1 MDKSKNHG
9 FVRVA
14 AAAPAISLAN
24 PEGNAEE
31 ICRLIRKAE
40 DRQVAVAVFAELCIT
55 GYTCGDLF
63 TQRALIKSAEDAV
76 ARVKEFTAGKSV
88 TAIVGTPVL
97 YHGLLYNCGVVIR
110 NGKIHGIVPKIH
122 LPNTSEFYEARW
134 FTSGADLGTGAT
146 IDYAGSRD
154 CPISSYLLFNIGDA
168 CLGIELCEDLW
179 APVPPSTYHCMMGAH
194 IIANLSASDEVSGK
208 QEYRKRLV
216 GQQSSRGRC
225 AYIYAC
231 SGWGES
237 TQDTVFG
244 GGGII
249 CEGGGLLAEGKRFSS
264 ESSLL
269 VRDIDIETIDN
280 SRLKSHTFNAVTPDG
295 TRSSSYR
302 SVYRRVDLGELPETD
317 FEKELLREPD
327 PLPFIPKGDGK
338 QVEAALD
345 EIIDIQVGGLASRML
360 HINCRNA
367 VIGVSGGLDSTHAL
381 LVTCLA
387 FDKLGL
393 DRKGILAVTMPGY
406 GTSSRTRNNA
416 GLLMDALGVS
426 SREISIKAACDQHFK
441 DIGHDSGI
449 HDLTYENSQAR
460 ERTQILMDL
469 ANKTGGLV
477 VGTGDLSELA
487 LGWCTY
493 NGDHMSMYGV
503 NAGVSKTLI
512 RVLVAHLAAR
522 MEKEGR
528 AGAAVLRD
536 IIDTPISPELL
547 PAGKDGS
554 IAQVTEDI
562 VGPYELHDFFLYN
575 IFTYGYTPQKICF
588 LARKAFAPG
597 NASGLVFDG
606 QTISRWMST
615 FIRRFFSQQFKRSCL
630 PDGPKVGPVSLSPR
644 GDWRMPSDACSGI
657 WKDNINEI

>member
-1 MDKSKNHG
+1 M
-9 FVRVA
+9 RVA
-14 AAAPAISLAN
+14 AAAPAIRLAD
-24 PEGNAEE
+24 PKGNAEE
-31 ICRLIRKAE
+31 ICRLIDRAE
-40 DRQVAVAVFAELCIT
+40 ERQVAIAVFAELCVT

-63 TQRALIKSAEDAV
+63 TQRALIRGAEEAV
-76 ARVKEFTAGKSV
+76 ESIAEHTRGKAI

-110 NGKIHGIVPKIH
+110 EGRIHGIVPKIH

-134 FTSGADLGTGAT
+134 FTSGADLGTGAV
-146 IDYAGSRD
+146 IDFAGSRN
-154 CPISSYLLFNIGDA
+154 CPISSYLLFNLGEA
-168 CLGIELCEDLW
+168 CFGIELCEDLW

-249 CEGGGLLAEGKRFSS
+249 CEGGELLAEGKRFNS

-269 VRDIDIETIDN
+269 VSDIDIETIDN
-280 SRLKSHTFNAVTPDG
+280 SRLKSHTFNSVTPDG

-302 SVYRRVDLGELPETD
+302 KAYLRVDLGELPETD
-317 FEKELLREPD
+317 FEKELDRKLD
-327 PLPFIPKGDGK
+327 PLPFIPKGDRLQVGK
-338 QVEAALD
+338 ALD
-345 EIIDIQVGGLASRML
+345 EIIDIQLTGLASRML
-360 HINCRNA
+360 HINCKNA

-406 GTSSRTRNNA
+406 GTSGRTRNNA

-441 DIGHDSGI
+441 DIGHDSSI
-449 HDLTYENSQAR
+449 HDHTYENSQAR

-512 RVLVAHLAAR
+512 RVLVDHLAR
-522 MEKEGR
+522 KMEAEGK
-528 AGAAVLRD
+528 AGAEVLRD

-547 PAGKDGS
+547 PAGEDGS

-575 IFTYGYTPQKICF
+575 IFTYGYTPEKICF

-597 NASGLVFDG
+597 NVSGLVFDG
-606 QTISRWMST
+606 QTIVRWMNT
-615 FIRRFFSQQFKRSCL
+615 FIHRFFSQQFKRSCL

-644 GDWRMPSDACSGI
+644 GDWRMPSDACPEI
-657 WKDNINEI
+657 WKDNISKI